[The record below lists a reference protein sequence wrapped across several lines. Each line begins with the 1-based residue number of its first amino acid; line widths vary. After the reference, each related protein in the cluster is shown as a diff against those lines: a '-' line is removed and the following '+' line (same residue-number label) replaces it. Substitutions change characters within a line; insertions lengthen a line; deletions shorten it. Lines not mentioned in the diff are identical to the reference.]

1 MRGCNIFQLQT
12 ERPNVENIYPSKL
25 LKRTA
30 YSKANKKRLTL
41 EKNRESHH
49 KKYIR
54 FPKKLLM
61 PLKALRQ
68 LFKSNAVEPP
78 LELETELSN

>member
-1 MRGCNIFQLQT
+1 MRGRYVFQLQT
-12 ERPNVENIYPSKL
+12 ERPSVEKFYQSKL

-30 YSKANKKRLTL
+30 YSKADKKRLTL
-41 EKNRESHH
+41 EKNRKSHH

-78 LELETELSN
+78 LALETESSN